1 VVNRIMTL
9 IRPATSR
16 DRGTIRR
23 LEMSCFG
30 FERFLFGLWSRTGK
44 QGVDAWVAE
53 TDGKPTGYLIAYS
66 QKLTHIPIMYVGGVG
81 VIPTYRKRGI
91 ASQLMSN
98 VLMRYP
104 ELWLHVRASNT
115 AATKLYIKL
124 GMVVSQRLPHF
135 YSDGDDALI
144 MQTTGIKAD

>member
-1 VVNRIMTL
+1 MTL
-9 IRPATSR
+9 IRPATRR
-16 DRGTIRR
+16 DRGAIRR

-66 QKLTHIPIMYVGGVG
+66 HKLTQIPMMYVGSVG
-81 VIPTYRKRGI
+81 VLPNYRNRGI
-91 ASQLMSN
+91 ASQLMGV
-98 VLMRYP
+98 VLARYP

-115 AATKLYIKL
+115 AATELYIKL
-124 GMVVSQRLPHF
+124 GMCVSQRLPHF
-135 YSDGDDALI
+135 YSNGDDALI